1 MVNLPSVFV
10 VVVLICFCSVLFCL
24 FVCFYLF
31 FYFFWGG
38 RGGRQDPSSFYTQPP
53 SGFLSFVEEISL
65 SIAYI
70 WGYGGGGFVTL
81 LPPNQELHLVLKLP
95 YKYRLF
101 NYFNFSKKLQR
112 FMQDTY
118 ETTSF
123 LSFSFLL
130 NIRCCTQSICLKS
143 I

>member
-31 FYFFWGG
+31 FYFFGGG

-70 WGYGGGGFVTL
+70 WGYGGGGVCD
-81 LPPNQELHLVLKLP
+81 PPPPQPRAPLGFKAPL
-95 YKYRLF
+95 
-101 NYFNFSKKLQR
+101 
-112 FMQDTY
+112 
-118 ETTSF
+118 
-123 LSFSFLL
+123 
-130 NIRCCTQSICLKS
+130 
-143 I
+143 

>member
-1 MVNLPSVFV
+1 M
-10 VVVLICFCSVLFCL
+10 VLICFCSVLFCVFL
-24 FVCFYLF
+24 LTYLF
-31 FYFFWGG
+31 IYLFIFFWGG
-38 RGGRQDPSSFYTQPP
+38 GGFRTPVHFTHNRLQ
-53 SGFLSFVEEISL
+53 GFSVLWKKFRFQLRTFGVT
-65 SIAYI
+65 
-70 WGYGGGGFVTL
+70 GGGGVVCD
-81 LPPNQELHLVLKLP
+81 PPPPSNQELHLVLMLP

-101 NYFNFSKKLQR
+101 NYFNYSKKLQR
-112 FMQDTY
+112 FMQDAY